1 MPAVLSVSIL
11 ALLAGIAM
19 PFGAWLAKVD
29 GVKQYRFSRELHH
42 SVLAFGA
49 GVLLA
54 AVAFVLVPH
63 GIAELNPLFS
73 VLCFICGGLAFMG
86 LDILLLKWQ
95 APASQ
100 LIAMLADFI
109 PEAVALGATFIVHR
123 DSALLLAVFI
133 ALQNIPEG
141 FNAYRE
147 LRSSGQFSSKKI
159 LSAFLLMSLLGPVA
173 AVIGL
178 YYLYDSPQT
187 LSVIM
192 LFAAGA
198 ILYSVFQDIA
208 PKVVLKNHRLP
219 PMGAVLGF
227 SLGLLGYLFIE
238 GG

>member
-1 MPAVLSVSIL
+1 MSAVLSVIML

-19 PFGAWLAKVD
+19 PLGAWLAKID
-29 GVKQYRFSRELHH
+29 GLQAYRFSHELHH

-54 AVAFVLVPH
+54 AVAFVLVPQ
-63 GIAELNPLFS
+63 GVKELSALSN
-73 VLCFICGGLAFMG
+73 VVCFICGGLAFMG
-86 LDILLLKWQ
+86 LDLLLLKWQ

-100 LIAMLADFI
+100 LIAMLVDFI
-109 PEAVALGATFIVHR
+109 PEAIALGATYIMHR

-147 LRSSGQFSSKKI
+147 LRLSDQYSSKKI

-178 YYLYDSPQT
+178 FYLYDSLQT
-187 LSVIM
+187 LSAIM
-192 LFAAGA
+192 MFAAGA

-208 PKVVLKNHRLP
+208 PKVALKNHRSP

-227 SLGLLGYLFIE
+227 SLGLLGYLFI
-238 GG
+238 GGG

>member
-1 MPAVLSVSIL
+1 M
-11 ALLAGIAM
+11 
-19 PFGAWLAKVD
+19 
-29 GVKQYRFSRELHH
+29 
-42 SVLAFGA
+42 
-49 GVLLA
+49 
-54 AVAFVLVPH
+54 
-63 GIAELNPLFS
+63 
-73 VLCFICGGLAFMG
+73 
-86 LDILLLKWQ
+86 
-95 APASQ
+95 
-100 LIAMLADFI
+100 
-109 PEAVALGATFIVHR
+109 HR

-147 LRSSGQFSSKKI
+147 LRSSGLFSSKKI

-227 SLGLLGYLFIE
+227 SLGLLGYLLI
-238 GG
+238 GGG